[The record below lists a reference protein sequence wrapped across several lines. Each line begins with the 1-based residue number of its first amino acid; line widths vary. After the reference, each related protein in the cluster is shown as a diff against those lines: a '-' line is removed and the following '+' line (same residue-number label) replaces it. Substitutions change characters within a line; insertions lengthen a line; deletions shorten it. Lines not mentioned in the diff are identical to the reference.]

1 MESKVLIYNSDDI
14 KIGETFIRRA
24 RQLVRRQRAIW
35 VNDEQTAIRF
45 APGMENMDN
54 ATAVFEKFQ
63 DSDKLINRL
72 MPLAEKRMRERKRFV
87 IHTFATIPLAIIFIY
102 LYSMDMNTIGFHLI
116 WAIPY
121 IAHVFLYTTD
131 KYARKQIVRRLL
143 METEMLKGE

>member
-24 RQLVRRQRAIW
+24 RQLVKRQRAMW

-45 APGMENMDN
+45 APGMENMDS
-54 ATAVFEKFQ
+54 TP
-63 DSDKLINRL
+63 DSGDKLMNQL
-72 MPLAEKRMRERKRFV
+72 MPLAEKRMRDRKKFV

-102 LYSMDMNTIGFHLI
+102 LYSMDMDTIGFHLI
-116 WAIPY
+116 WVIPY
-121 IAHVFLYTTD
+121 TAHAFLYATD
-131 KYARKQIVRRLL
+131 KYARKQIVKRLL